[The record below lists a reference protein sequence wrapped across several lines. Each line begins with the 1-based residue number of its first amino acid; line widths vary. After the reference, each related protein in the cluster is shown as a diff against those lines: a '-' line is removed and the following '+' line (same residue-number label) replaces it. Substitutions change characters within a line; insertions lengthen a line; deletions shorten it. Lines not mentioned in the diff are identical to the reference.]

1 MHRSTVG
8 AVLRIATTVVHQN
21 TTMRGSASST
31 SSCTTCAMAGRATAE
46 QRRAVSHTDVDV
58 GSWMEDDEEE
68 EDVDDTV
75 TGVGDGVVVAVP
87 ESRDDG
93 FKAIALLKEVVVV
106 AVVVV
111 LVVLVVVVEGELEA
125 HRATPARIMMEAP
138 MKETERICHDG

>member
-31 SSCTTCAMAGRATAE
+31 SSCTTCAMAGSATAE
-46 QRRAVSHTDVDV
+46 QRRVVSHTDVDI
-58 GSWMEDDEEE
+58 GSWMEDDDEEE
-68 EDVDDTV
+68 EEEVDDTV

-93 FKAIALLKEVVVV
+93 FKAIVLL
-106 AVVVV
+106 
-111 LVVLVVVVEGELEA
+111 
-125 HRATPARIMMEAP
+125 
-138 MKETERICHDG
+138 